1 MGRADL
7 VACRQIGQGQRHI
20 HVVRHQVQHPGV
32 KAAHGVAQQAAQVEL
47 APIGLQKPVQFGGP
61 SQINI
66 LTLKGFWMILV
77 IQRKACGSLKFVF
90 SGF

>member
-1 MGRADL
+1 
-7 VACRQIGQGQRHI
+7 
-20 HVVRHQVQHPGV
+20 
-32 KAAHGVAQQAAQVEL
+32 VAQQAAQVEL